1 MAESEA
7 TYQSFDGVEL
17 EVPEGPID
25 VPMEGSRVVRCRP
38 LKVGEAVQF
47 LRLLDRAQQGDG
59 DAFMRLCDEFPA
71 AVGIEDVELTVSEL
85 FDVIRRFCRSRRT
98 GPGGTTIRTG
108 PEKAKSSTTGSTT

>member
-38 LKVGEAVQF
+38 LKVAEAVRF
-47 LRLLDRAQQGDG
+47 VRLMERAQGGDG
-59 DAFMRLCDEFPA
+59 QALLRVCVEFPQ
-71 AVGIEDVELTVSEL
+71 AVGIQDVELTVPEL
-85 FDVIRRFCRSRRT
+85 LEVVRNFCRSRRT
-98 GPGGTTIRTG
+98 GPGGTMARTG
-108 PEKAKSSTTGSTT
+108 PTMAVSSPTGSTT